1 MCAHVCVLIFATEV
15 ILCECVCV
23 LIKEVKVNTL
33 LLVFKGEEIVHAA
46 R

>member
-1 MCAHVCVLIFATEV
+1 MSV
-15 ILCECVCV
+15 CVCV